1 MEISSG
7 KSRSLSQ
14 VRPLSGKDLWRKR
27 GSVSTDCASLSS
39 AENDENEHPNLMDVD
54 ENEIVIPKERR
65 LSATV
70 SIDLPTGPQKRNFPP
85 PIRRSHSGRMSLP
98 SISNNFGE
106 DEPLVFPKDIA
117 WDWPFCNEGVA
128 RGVFTEEKFMIC
140 LPFNNGGTGEGYGNT
155 KKFEKISE
163 CNFSWTIGLSNG
175 GEFGTGFWR
184 MELEIIRNLN
194 MLALIVSRDISRS
207 EETSKRLKRV
217 RKVYKLPDHY
227 DIRTL
232 TTTNYDF
239 AIVLEATRRPVRRF
253 RRPMSLKRADS
264 FR

>member
-7 KSRSLSQ
+7 KSRSLSA
-14 VRPLSGKDLWRKR
+14 VRPLSDLWKKR

-39 AENDENEHPNLMDVD
+39 AENDENERPCLMDVD
-54 ENEIVIPKERR
+54 DNEIYTPVRR

-70 SIDLPTGPQKRNFPP
+70 SIDLPKGPQKRNFPP
-85 PIRRSHSGRMSLP
+85 PIRRVHSGRMSLP
-98 SISNNFGE
+98 TISNNFGE

-175 GEFGTGFWR
+175 GDFGTGFWR
-184 MELEIIRNLN
+184 MELEVIRNLN

-217 RKVYKLPDHY
+217 RKVYRLPDHY

-232 TTTNYDF
+232 NTTNYDF
-239 AIVLEATRRPVRRF
+239 AIVLEALRRPSRRS
-253 RRPMSLKRADS
+253 RRPISLHRADT
-264 FR
+264 FC